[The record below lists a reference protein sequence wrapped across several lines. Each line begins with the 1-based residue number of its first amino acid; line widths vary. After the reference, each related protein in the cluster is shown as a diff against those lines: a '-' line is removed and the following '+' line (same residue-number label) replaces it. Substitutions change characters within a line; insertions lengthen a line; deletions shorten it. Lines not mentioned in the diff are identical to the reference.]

1 MRYAAINTLRHRY
14 PVRLVCA
21 ILRVSVSGYYAW
33 RGHGV
38 TCSDKTIRLEAEI
51 QAAHK
56 RTRGTY
62 GAQRLHQELA
72 ANGCVVSLWQVKRL
86 RRKLGIICKRKRRV
100 IRTTDSNH
108 ALPIAPNLLERD
120 FAPGAR
126 NRVWVSDITYIPT
139 RQGWVYLAGVK
150 DVHSREIV
158 GFSLSARMDTNL
170 VLSALTKAVLFHR
183 PPAGLILHSDRG
195 SQYCSAAYQKK
206 LRAYGL
212 TCSMSKKGDCYDN
225 APMESFWGLLKN
237 ELVHHRKY
245 GSQTEAMTD
254 LSEYIDVFYNRQR
267 RQAALGYLSP
277 AAFIRKDLMEKK
289 LHFAA

>member
-1 MRYAAINTLRHRY
+1 M
-14 PVRLVCA
+14 
-21 ILRVSVSGYYAW
+21 LRVSVSGYYAW

-38 TCSDKTIRLEAEI
+38 TCPDKTIRLEAEI

-62 GAQRLHQELA
+62 GAERLHQELV
-72 ANGCVVSLWQVKRL
+72 ANGCAASLWQVKL
-86 RRKLGIICKRKRRV
+86 PRRKLGIVCKRKRRV

-108 ALPIAPNLLERD
+108 ALPIAPNLLKRN
-120 FAPGAR
+120 FAPGER

-139 RQGWVYLAGVK
+139 RQGWVYLAGIK
-150 DVHSREIV
+150 DLHSREIV

-170 VLSALTKAVLFHR
+170 VLGALTKAVLFHR

-195 SQYCSAAYQKK
+195 SQYCSAAYRKK

-212 TCSMSKKGDCYDN
+212 TCSMSKKGYCYDN

-254 LSEYIDVFYNRQR
+254 ISEYIDVFYNRQR

-277 AAFIRKDLMEKK
+277 AALIRKDLMEKR
-289 LHFAA
+289 LRFAA